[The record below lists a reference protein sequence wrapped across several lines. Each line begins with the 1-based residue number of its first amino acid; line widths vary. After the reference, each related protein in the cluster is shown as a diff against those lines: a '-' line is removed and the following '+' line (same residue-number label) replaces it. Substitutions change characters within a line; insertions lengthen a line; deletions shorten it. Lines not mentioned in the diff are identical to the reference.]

1 MPNMTTT
8 KAISVVNSLDKDQI
22 FRFFKHFVSSE
33 TFPFPKEY
41 IVELLLSGE
50 MALHILGWYIMRY

>member
-8 KAISVVNSLDKDQI
+8 EVISAINSLAEVQI
-22 FRFFKHFVSSE
+22 FQFLKHFLSSE

-41 IVELLLSGE
+41 IVSK
-50 MALHILGWYIMRY
+50 